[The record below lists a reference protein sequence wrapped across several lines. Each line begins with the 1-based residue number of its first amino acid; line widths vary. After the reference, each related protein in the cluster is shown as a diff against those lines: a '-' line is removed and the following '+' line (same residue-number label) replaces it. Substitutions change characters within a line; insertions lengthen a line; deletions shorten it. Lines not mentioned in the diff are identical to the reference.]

1 MAFFWAVSVEKTFSG
16 KYKIK
21 MVVESVL
28 LWSKFSFLFID
39 PDIIQSL
46 LEEVA
51 VELSLY
57 ADIVRL
63 AGSVSF
69 YYWQLFS
76 WSRFLLQSSFPIMD
90 IFPTFS
96 LIY

>member
-1 MAFFWAVSVEKTFSG
+1 
-16 KYKIK
+16 

-28 LWSKFSFLFID
+28 LWSKISFLFFD

-51 VELSLY
+51 VEFSLY
-57 ADIVRL
+57 AGIAL
-63 AGSVSF
+63 QAGSVSF

-76 WSRFLLQSSFPIMD
+76 WSRFLLQSSFPIMG
-90 IFPTFS
+90 IFQTFS
-96 LIY
+96 LKY